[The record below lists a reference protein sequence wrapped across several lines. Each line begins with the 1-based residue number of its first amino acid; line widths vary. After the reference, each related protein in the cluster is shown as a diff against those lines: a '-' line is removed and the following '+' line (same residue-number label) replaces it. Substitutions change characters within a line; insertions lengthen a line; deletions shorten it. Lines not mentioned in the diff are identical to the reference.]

1 MQHKDLEKS
10 WLNETIG
17 YQMANIGSEV
27 SRAIKNRNKPTR
39 FQGAFDRALE
49 LFDLTILSLQK
60 KNLSG
65 ELREV
70 CRAREEFC
78 DYFNDNEFKTDPIK
92 MQKYYDQFASLR
104 F

>member
-1 MQHKDLEKS
+1 MMQHKDLEKS

-60 KNLSG
+60 NIWRLWTHQLIQTIIHKP
-65 ELREV
+65 
-70 CRAREEFC
+70 
-78 DYFNDNEFKTDPIK
+78 THP
-92 MQKYYDQFASLR
+92 SLQVQY
-104 F
+104 